1 MNNENQNDTLV
12 KSGALAAETLHGESL
27 LIDPAHDVLRSENL
41 PLDAIFKPKSLALIG
56 ASERPGSVGRTV
68 LSNLISTPFGGII
81 YPVNPK
87 RVNILG
93 IRAYKGL
100 RDLPE
105 RPDLIVVTT
114 PSDSVPAL
122 IKEAVDIGI
131 PAAIVISA
139 GFKEVGE
146 QGQEYERQIKETIKG
161 KMRLIG
167 PNCLGVMNPITGL
180 NATFAH
186 TVARPGNLAFI
197 SQSGALCTAV
207 LDWSLQSMVGFSAFI
222 SIGSM
227 LDVGWGDLITYFGN
241 DPRTSSIVIYMESI
255 GDPRSFLSAAR
266 EVSRTK
272 PIIVI
277 KAGRTAAAA
286 KAAASH
292 TGSLTGSDAVLD
304 AAFRR
309 SGVLRV
315 NSINEIF
322 AMSEVLAK
330 QPRPKGSR
338 LCIVTNAG
346 GPGVLAT
353 DALASGGG
361 ELAEL
366 SQESTEKFNQFL
378 PSAWSHSNPVD
389 ILGDAEPERYSK
401 SLEVAA
407 QDPNIDGMLVI
418 MTPQGM
424 TDPTQ
429 IAENLKPYAHSL
441 GKPVL
446 ASWMGGAQVKLGEEI
461 LNRAGIPTFSSPD
474 AAADAFNHMWK
485 YSRNLKSLY
494 ETPNAMATSDDI
506 DRDKVAELLAHVR
519 KSGRTILTEFESKE
533 LLKAYGIPVTETR
546 IATTAEEAVKAADGI
561 GYPVVLK
568 LHSETITHKTDVGGV
583 HLNVRNG
590 ESVRKSYNEIESSVR
605 EKAGEGHFLG
615 VTVQPMA
622 KLEGYEV
629 ILGSSLDPQFGPVL
643 LFGSGGQL
651 VEVYKDSALALPPLN
666 TTLARRLMEH
676 TKIYEALKGV
686 RGRKSV
692 DLAALEE
699 LVVRF
704 SQLVVEQPWIKE
716 IDINPLLASPE
727 RLLALDA
734 RVVIYGPE
742 MTEDMLP
749 KTAIRAYPNQYVGK
763 YKLEDGD
770 EFVIRPI
777 RPEDEPAV
785 VKFHQNLSERTVTM
799 RYFQPLELWQR
810 TAHERLTHICFI
822 DYDREMALVA
832 EKKIG
837 DGEAEIVAVSRMNRQ
852 HGTATALIA
861 VIIQDDW
868 QHKGLGTELFRR
880 QLEIARAE
888 GLKHVLCN
896 MLVEDKEMQAICK
909 KLGFEL
915 TNTGDKLVKAEINL

>member
-1 MNNENQNDTLV
+1 MSNPVAANPGVNKLIGKNLLV
-12 KSGALAAETLHGESL
+12 
-27 LIDPAHDVLRSENL
+27 DPAHDVLRSERQ
-41 PLDAIFKPKSLALIG
+41 PLDDIFKPKSVALIG
-56 ASERPGSVGRTV
+56 ASERPGSVGRNV
-68 LSNLISTPFGGII
+68 LWNLLSTPFGGTV

-87 RVNILG
+87 RDNILG
-93 IRAYKGL
+93 IRAYKSL

-114 PSDSVPAL
+114 PSSTVPKL
-122 IKEAVDIGI
+122 IEEAVEIGV

-139 GFKEVGE
+139 GFKEIGE
-146 QGQEYERQIKETIKG
+146 QGREYERQIKQTITG

-180 NATFAH
+180 NATFAQ

-207 LDWSLQSMVGFSAFI
+207 LDWSLQEMVGFSAFV

-227 LDVGWGDLITYFGN
+227 LDVDWGDLITYFGN
-241 DPRTSSIVIYMESI
+241 DPRTNSIVIYMESI

-266 EVSRTK
+266 EVSLVK

-315 NSINEIF
+315 DSISDIF
-322 AMSEVLAK
+322 YMSEVLAK
-330 QPRPKGSR
+330 QPRPAGPR

-353 DALASGGG
+353 DALVQGGG
-361 ELAEL
+361 ELADISPE
-366 SQESTEKFNQFL
+366 TIEKFNKIL
-378 PSAWSHSNPVD
+378 PDAWSHNNPVD

-401 SLEVAA
+401 SLEIAA

-424 TDPTQ
+424 TDPTR
-429 IAENLKPYAHSL
+429 IAENLKPYAQSL

-446 ASWMGGAQVKLGEEI
+446 ASWMGGTQVKAGEEI
-461 LNRAGIPTFSSPD
+461 LNRAGIPTFAFPD
-474 AAADAFNHMWK
+474 AAAAAFNYMWK
-485 YSRNLKSLY
+485 YSYNLRGLY
-494 ETPNAMATSDDI
+494 ETPTERATSENV
-506 DRDKVAELLAHVR
+506 DRDKAAEIIDHVR
-519 KSGRTILTEFESKE
+519 KTGRTILTEFESKE

-546 IATTAEEAVKAADGI
+546 IATTAGEAVEAANAI

-583 HLNVRNG
+583 QLNLRNAEAVTQAFNG
-590 ESVRKSYNEIESSVR
+590 IEKSVR

-622 KLEGYEV
+622 KLDGYEV
-629 ILGSSLDPQFGPVL
+629 ILGSSMDAQFGPVL

-651 VEVYKDSALALPPLN
+651 VEVYKDSALGLPPLN
-666 TTLARRLMEH
+666 STLARRMMEQ
-676 TKIYEALKGV
+676 TKIYKALKGV
-686 RGRKSV
+686 RGRKAV
-692 DLAALEE
+692 DMAALED
-699 LVVRF
+699 LMVRF
-704 SQLVVEQPWIKE
+704 SQLIVEQPWIKE
-716 IDINPLLASPE
+716 LDINPLLASPE

-734 RVVIYGPE
+734 RVVVYGPE
-742 MTEDMLP
+742 MKEENLP
-749 KTAIRAYPNQYVGK
+749 KTAIRPYPIQYVSNWRMK
-763 YKLEDGD
+763 DGN
-770 EFVIRPI
+770 EVLIRPI
-777 RPEDEPAV
+777 RPEDEPAM
-785 VKFHQNLSERTVTM
+785 VKFHENLSERTVTM
-799 RYFQPLELWQR
+799 RYFQPLNLSQR
-810 TAHERLTHICFI
+810 TAHERLTRICFI
-822 DYDREMALVA
+822 DYHREMALVA
-832 EKKIG
+832 ERK
-837 DGEAEIVAVSRMNRQ
+837 DGNGVPEIVAVTRMSKE
-852 HGTATALIA
+852 HGTTSAELAG
-861 VIIQDDW
+861 IIRDEYH
-868 QHKGLGTELFRR
+868 HKGLGTELFRR
-880 QLEIARAE
+880 QLEVARDE
-888 GLKHVLCN
+888 GLKRVYCN
-896 MLVEDKEMQAICK
+896 MLSENGDMRAICK
-909 KLGFEL
+909 RLGFTVTEL
-915 TNTGDKLVKAEINL
+915 SDKLTRAEITL

>member
-1 MNNENQNDTLV
+1 MNNETLTAPLTQASSSQAEMQN
-12 KSGALAAETLHGESL
+12 SEHL
-27 LIDPAHDVLRSENL
+27 LIDPAHDIVRSESL
-41 PLDAIFKPKSLALIG
+41 PLDAIFKPKSVALIG
-56 ASERPGSVGRTV
+56 ASERTGSVGRMV
-68 LSNLISTPFGGII
+68 LSNLISTPFGGTI
-81 YPVNPK
+81 YPVNPNRK
-87 RVNILG
+87 NILG
-93 IRAYKGL
+93 IRAYKNL
-100 RDLPE
+100 QDLPD
-105 RPDLIVVTT
+105 RPDLIVVAT
-114 PSDSVPAL
+114 PADTVPAL
-122 IKEAVDIGI
+122 IADAVGIGI

-146 QGQEYERQIKETIKG
+146 RGQEYEHQIKETITG

-167 PNCLGVMNPITGL
+167 PNCLGVMNPTTGF

-207 LDWSLQSMVGFSAFI
+207 LDWSLEEMVGFSAFI

-241 DPRTSSIVIYMESI
+241 DPATTSIVAYMESI

-277 KAGRTAAAA
+277 KAGRTAEAA

-292 TGSLTGSDAVLD
+292 TGSLTGSDEVLD

-315 NSINEIF
+315 DSINEIF
-322 AMSEVLAK
+322 DMSEVLAK
-330 QPRPKGSR
+330 QPRPKGNR

-353 DALASGGG
+353 DALARGGG
-361 ELAEL
+361 QLAEL
-366 SQESTEKFNQFL
+366 SPESLEQYNQFL
-378 PSAWSHSNPVD
+378 PSAWSHNNPVD

-424 TDPTQ
+424 TDPTR

-446 ASWMGGAQVKLGEEI
+446 ASWMGGTQVKAGEEI
-461 LNRAGIPTFSSPD
+461 LNRAGIPTFAYPD
-474 AAADAFNHMWK
+474 AASEAFNYMWR
-485 YSRNLKSLY
+485 YASNLKSLY
-494 ETPNAMATSDDI
+494 ETPSANPSSDQI
-506 DRDKVAELLAHVR
+506 DRKKVAELIAYVR

-546 IATTAEEAVKAADGI
+546 IATSAEEAVKAATEI

-583 HLNVRNG
+583 QLNVLNA
-590 ESVRKSYNEIESSVR
+590 EAVRTTYNLIESSVR

-622 KLEGYEV
+622 KLDGYEV

-651 VEVYKDSALALPPLN
+651 VEVYKDSALGLPPLN
-666 TTLARRLMEH
+666 STLARRMMEQ

-686 RGRKSV
+686 RGRKAV
-692 DLAALEE
+692 DLAALED
-699 LVVRF
+699 LLVRF

-734 RVVIYGPE
+734 RVVLYGPE
-742 MTEDMLP
+742 MTEAMLP
-749 KTAIRAYPNQYVGK
+749 KTAIRSYPYQYVGTM
-763 YKLEDGD
+763 KLEDGTKLT
-770 EFVIRPI
+770 VRPI

-785 VKFHQNLSERTVTM
+785 VKFHQHLSERTVTR

-810 TAHERLTHICFI
+810 TAHERLTHRCFI
-822 DYDREMALVA
+822 DYDREMALVV
-832 EKKIG
+832 EKKNG
-837 DGEAEIVAVSRMNRQ
+837 SGESEIVAVSRMYKQ
-852 HGTATALIA
+852 HGTTSALTA
-861 VIIQDDW
+861 VIIRDDF
-868 QHKGLGTELFRR
+868 QHIGIGTELFRR

-896 MLVEDKEMQAICK
+896 MLAEDKDMHAICT
-909 KLGFEL
+909 KLGFRV
-915 TNTGDKLVKAEINL
+915 TNTSDKLIQAKIDL